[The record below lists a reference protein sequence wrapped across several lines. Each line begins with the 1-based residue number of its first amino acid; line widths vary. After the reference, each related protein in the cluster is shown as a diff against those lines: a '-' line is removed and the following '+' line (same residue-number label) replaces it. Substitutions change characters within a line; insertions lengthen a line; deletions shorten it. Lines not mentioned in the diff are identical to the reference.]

1 MGKEIIVDEYGC
13 EITKEEAEEM
23 DKIAHKALDA
33 VYGEPKKKP
42 GRPKK
47 SEIGAKLHENKDS
60 ESQQAPSGSSQHEG
74 APSGSSRQVIPIEV
88 MDALEEKMQTYEKT
102 IQSYEED
109 IAQIKMQIRHVE
121 SKYKVLSDFV
131 KGATDGNKQKGQAA
145 HDPF

>member
-1 MGKEIIVDEYGC
+1 MQS
-13 EITKEEAEEM
+13 M
-23 DKIAHKALDA
+23 
-33 VYGEPKKKP
+33 GEPKKKP

-47 SEIGAKLHENKDS
+47 SESGAKLHEDKDS
-60 ESQQAPSGSSQHEG
+60 EPQQAPYGSSQHEG
-74 APSGSSRQVIPIEV
+74 APYGSSRQVIPIEV

-109 IAQIKMQIRHVE
+109 IAQITKQIRHIE